1 MPTPTRSRTRT
12 RKRIRTMPDLIDKE
26 DLVSITRLN
35 NLVEVRKCASGI
47 EDAHIEVEK
56 VLGRT
61 GYALIYE
68 NAPDFAAQGTDA
80 PKYVKLLEK
89 YIKPFMAWRARERG
103 IVDQYAEPDKAG
115 VYVKD
120 GNDHR
125 SVSRSELSMVQA
137 GYAARADM
145 YSERLR
151 DHIKE
156 NESTFTWFG
165 VNVNNEDRIDDRN
178 AGNVAGISFR
188 KSRSQST
195 YRG

>member
-1 MPTPTRSRTRT
+1 
-12 RKRIRTMPDLIDKE
+12 MPDLINIE
-26 DLVSITRLN
+26 DLRTITKMN
-35 NLVEVRKCASGI
+35 SLVEERKAASGI
-47 EDAHIEVEK
+47 EDAHLEVEK

-61 GYALIYE
+61 GYALVYA
-68 NAPDFAAQGTDA
+68 NAPAFASQGVDA
-80 PKYVKLLEK
+80 PKYVKLLND

-103 IVDQYAEPDKAG
+103 IVDMYAEPDRSG
-115 VYVKD
+115 IYVKD

-125 SVSRSELSMVQA
+125 AVSRSELSMLQA

-145 YSERLR
+145 RLDRLR